1 MPVRRSGAKPKP
13 ASSALSERTGEIVGL
28 CLIGFA
34 VFLAMSLWTF
44 HAGDPSW
51 GSRVNAEWS
60 VRNYGGVVG
69 AHAAGVMVQTLGAFS
84 ALMPVGLILWGV
96 AAFAGLRSWRPG
108 WRGLVGLLW
117 LLSASGLLYKA
128 FAVDPLF
135 GAPTLAGGMVGYL
148 VVKALETYL
157 GGAGSGL
164 SLVFVFL
171 AALVGATGFSLR
183 KLAAAFAG
191 AQAWFLSRF
200 FARMKKAA
208 RKASRGA
215 ASRARRLGAAA
226 MALRLSLRRRAPAD
240 EYEAEYVEAVYAGE
254 SEAGYVEEY
263 EGEEAGYGDARE
275 ARDEDAGYAD
285 GELIGAPPESSG
297 ASREREAVE
306 PAAAPDDSLPPRR
319 KNGRDGRR
327 AAGFSEEG
335 GPSLF
340 GGGKFPETEAFA
352 PSARA
357 IEEEPAR
364 PEAALDALC
373 GPATD
378 SGGEARGG
386 REKAPPWEDEPLRPP
401 ADEEEGAG
409 PSLLD
414 ATTGEARGADAG
426 DAAGGGAEVWGEP
439 ISQDP
444 RDMEYPEHPRSAP
457 EEEEQQQP
465 HPYGDASLEAMEEI
479 EEREEDALSR
489 EAPAAPLAEL
499 ISDDAGRR
507 PADSPPANAEDSPE
521 DDDPVEAL
529 LESIS
534 GGASGDALPENGALK
549 AGASENGA
557 SAKGAPESAASGNGA
572 PGSGASGN
580 GEAPAGDVKV
590 RSAGADGEAEVVR
603 IQEDSLVRSGAGTE
617 TRAVGRRPP
626 EPRQEY
632 RLPSLEIFADPP
644 AGGLIVDEAAIR
656 EKSLLLEQTLGEF
669 GVSGKVT
676 EVKTGPVITIFEY
689 DPAPGIKVSKITGLA
704 DDLARA
710 LSALSVRIVAPIP
723 GKSVVGIEV
732 PNLKRGA
739 VFAKEVFSSRE
750 FLQAES
756 KLTMGLGKDILGR
769 TAFTDLATIPHLL
782 IAGTTG
788 SGKSV
793 ALNMM
798 ICSLLARRT
807 PREVRFLMI
816 DPKMLELSIYEG
828 VPHQLVPVVTDPKK
842 AAAGLRGVLAE
853 MERRYRLM
861 SEAGVRNIQG
871 YNESV
876 ARQLGERESERRLKE
891 PPSGESE
898 ALDFLPYVVVVIDE
912 LADLMMVAPR
922 EVEESMTRLAQM
934 ARASGI
940 HLLVAT
946 QRPSV
951 DVLTGLIKANFP
963 SRMALRVATRTDS
976 RTILDAN
983 GAERLLGKG
992 DMLFVPP
999 GSSVPV
1005 RIHGAYVSD
1014 EEISQLVAHW
1024 KGQGSAVFHE
1034 DWFVEEESASAG
1046 EEGEEEE
1053 HDERYDDAI
1062 ALVARTRE
1070 ASISL
1075 IQRHLRIGYNRAA
1088 RMIERMEQEGII
1100 GPADGV
1106 KRRQVLVSE
1115 IPGEEPVEAS

>member
-51 GSRVNAEWS
+51 GSRVSAEWA

-117 LLSASGLLYKA
+117 LLSASGLLYKG

-164 SLVFVFL
+164 SLAFVFL

-191 AQAWFLSRF
+191 AQGRFFSRF
-200 FARMKKAA
+200 FASLGKAS

-215 ASRARRLGAAA
+215 ASLAKRLGAAG

-240 EYEAEYVEAVYAGE
+240 EYEAECVEAVCAGE
-254 SEAGYVEEY
+254 NEAGYVEEY
-263 EGEEAGYGDARE
+263 EDAGAEAGYVDARE
-275 ARDEDAGYAD
+275 KEDEDAGYVD
-285 GELIGAPPESSG
+285 GELIGAAPEPSG

-306 PAAAPDDSLPPRR
+306 PLAAPDDSLPPRG
-319 KNGRDGRR
+319 KNGREDVR
-327 AAGFSEEG
+327 AARLSAEG

-340 GGGKFPETEAFA
+340 GGGKFPEAEAFA
-352 PSARA
+352 PSAQA
-357 IEEEPAR
+357 MNEEPAR
-364 PEAALDALC
+364 PEAALDALY
-373 GPATD
+373 GPTAD

-386 REKAPPWEDEPLRPP
+386 REKAPPLEEETPLP
-401 ADEEEGAG
+401 ADAEETAD

-414 ATTGEARGADAG
+414 VTTGEARGADAG
-426 DAAGGGAEVWGEP
+426 AEAWGEP
-439 ISQDP
+439 ISLDAQDLEP
-444 RDMEYPEHPRSAP
+444 LRSAP
-457 EEEEQQQP
+457 EERP
-465 HPYGDASLEAMEEI
+465 LPYGDASLEAMEEL
-479 EEREEDALSR
+479 EEEEALAR

-499 ISDDAGRR
+499 VSDDAGRR
-507 PADSPPANAEDSPE
+507 SAADSPPEDAE

-534 GGASGDALPENGALK
+534 GGASGNGAPENGALK
-549 AGASENGA
+549 SRVSESGASGTGASGNGA
-557 SAKGAPESAASGNGA
+557 SGTGAPGSAASGNG
-572 PGSGASGN
+572 
-580 GEAPAGDVKV
+580 ERPAGDVKV
-590 RSAGADGEAEVVR
+590 RSAGADGEGGVVR
-603 IQEDSLVRSGAGTE
+603 IQEDSLVRSGAEG
-617 TRAVGRRPP
+617 RAAGKPVP
-626 EPRQEY
+626 EPRKEY
-632 RLPSLEIFADPP
+632 DLPSLDIFADPP

-732 PNLKRGA
+732 PNLKRDA

-750 FLQAES
+750 FLQAEN

-798 ICSLLARRT
+798 ICSLLTRRT

-828 VPHQLVPVVTDPKK
+828 IPHQLVPVVTDPKK

-891 PPSGESE
+891 PLSGKGE

-1014 EEISQLVAHW
+1014 GEISQLVAHW

-1046 EEGEEEE
+1046 EAGEEED

>member
-1 MPVRRSGAKPKP
+1 MPVRRSGAQPKP
-13 ASSALSERTGEIVGL
+13 GSSSLSERTNEIIGL
-28 CLIGFA
+28 FLIGFA

-44 HAGDPSW
+44 HPGDPSW
-51 GSRVNAEWS
+51 GSRVSGEWS

-69 AHAAGVMVQTLGAFS
+69 AHVAGFMVQTLGAFS
-84 ALMPVGLILWGV
+84 ALTPVGLILWGV

-108 WRGLVGLLW
+108 WRELVGMFL
-117 LLSASGLLYKA
+117 LLSASGLFYKA
-128 FAVDPLF
+128 FEVDPLF
-135 GAPTLAGGMVGYL
+135 GAPTLAGGIVGYV
-148 VVKALETYL
+148 VVKMLDAYV
-157 GGAGSGL
+157 GGAGSWI
-164 SLVFVFL
+164 SLGFVFL
-171 AALVGATGFSLR
+171 AALVGATGFSIR
-183 KLAAAFAG
+183 KMLAAFAN
-191 AQAWFLSRF
+191 APLRLFSRF
-200 FARMKKAA
+200 FAGLKRVVLKTGE
-208 RKASRGA
+208 GA
-215 ASRARRLGAAA
+215 ASVAGKMVSTVVNFPSRMRAE
-226 MALRLSLRRRAPAD
+226 LSAGD
-240 EYEAEYVEAVYAGE
+240 EDEEAEYA
-254 SEAGYVEEY
+254 EE
-263 EGEEAGYGDARE
+263 ERN
-275 ARDEDAGYAD
+275 
-285 GELIGAPPESSG
+285 GAPPEPLSL
-297 ASREREAVE
+297 SREEEREETIEAI
-306 PAAAPDDSLPPRR
+306 AASDAPPSRRR
-319 KNGRDGRR
+319 KKARRGGR
-327 AAGFSEEG
+327 AARFPAQTD
-335 GPSLF
+335 PSLF
-340 GGGKFPETEAFA
+340 GGGKFPELELSGLAGPA
-352 PSARA
+352 MN
-357 IEEEPAR
+357 EEMDR
-364 PEAALDALC
+364 PEAARSALHDPAARSGAKTGEDALHRAEREPSREDD
-373 GPATD
+373 GPQ
-378 SGGEARGG
+378 S
-386 REKAPPWEDEPLRPP
+386 P
-401 ADEEEGAG
+401 ADEGWG
-409 PSLLD
+409 GSSLLD
-414 ATTGEARGADAG
+414 LTTGEEGGADAESEASD
-426 DAAGGGAEVWGEP
+426 DAETLKKPFAEALPDE
-439 ISQDP
+439 
-444 RDMEYPEHPRSAP
+444 P
-457 EEEEQQQP
+457 EEGRRQN
-465 HPYGDASLEAMEEI
+465 GDSSPEAR
-479 EEREEDALSR
+479 EEREEALADEEPVEPLADLISNDVGEPPDPVADALL
-489 EAPAAPLAEL
+489 E
-499 ISDDAGRR
+499 
-507 PADSPPANAEDSPE
+507 NVEDSPE
-521 DDDPVEAL
+521 DDPVEAL

-534 GGASGDALPENGALK
+534 ESGAPKNGTPENGAA
-549 AGASENGA
+549 AGE
-557 SAKGAPESAASGNGA
+557 
-572 PGSGASGN
+572 
-580 GEAPAGDVKV
+580 VKV
-590 RSAGADGEAEVVR
+590 RNAGADGESGVVR
-603 IQEDSLVRSGAGTE
+603 IEDDSLARPGARMESHANRKRPSG
-617 TRAVGRRPP
+617 
-626 EPRQEY
+626 PRKEY
-632 RLPSLEIFADPP
+632 MLPSLDIFADPP
-644 AGGLIVDEAAIR
+644 AGGVIVDEAGIR
-656 EKSLLLEQTLGEF
+656 EKSLLLEQTLSEF

-732 PNLKRGA
+732 PNPKRDA

-750 FLQAES
+750 FIQAEN

-798 ICSLLARRT
+798 ICSLLSRRT

-828 VPHQLVPVVTDPKK
+828 IPHQLVPVVTDPKK

-853 MERRYRLM
+853 MERRYKIM

-876 ARQLGERESERRLKE
+876 ARQLGEREAKRRLKE
-891 PPSGESE
+891 PLSEESE
-898 ALDFLPYVVVVIDE
+898 SLDFLPYIVVVIDE
-912 LADLMMVAPR
+912 LADLMMVAAR

-976 RTILDAN
+976 RTILDSN
-983 GAERLLGKG
+983 GAERLLGRG

-1005 RIHGAYVSD
+1005 RIHGAYVADD
-1014 EEISQLVAHW
+1014 EITQLVAHW
-1024 KGQGSAVFHE
+1024 KAQGSAVFRD
-1034 DWFVEEESASAG
+1034 DWFIEEEGASAG
-1046 EEGEEEE
+1046 EAGDDEEC
-1053 HDERYDDAI
+1053 DERYDDAI

-1115 IPGEEPVEAS
+1115 IPGEERVEAS